1 MDRATK
7 INGMTIEVISKK
19 LKIIIT
25 ILNQKFQFI
34 LKVVYKILQC
44 Q

>member
-1 MDRATK
+1 MDKATK

-25 ILNQKFQFI
+25 ILNQKISIHFESC
-34 LKVVYKILQC
+34 L
-44 Q
+44 